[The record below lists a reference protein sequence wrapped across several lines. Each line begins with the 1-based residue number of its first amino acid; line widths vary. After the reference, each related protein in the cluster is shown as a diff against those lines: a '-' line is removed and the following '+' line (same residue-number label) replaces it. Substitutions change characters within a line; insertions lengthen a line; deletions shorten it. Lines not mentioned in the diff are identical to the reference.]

1 MKVSQVFSGEYLAA
15 PDLQGGEHPVV
26 IESVTVKD
34 FDDGDKFLI
43 TFQNRKKGLI
53 ANKTNSK
60 RIAMLYGDETDD
72 WVGKEIVLYTD
83 MVDFQGK
90 TVEAIRVRGP
100 VKITSGPQPQANF

>member
-15 PDLQGGEHPVV
+15 PDLNGGEHTVV
-26 IESVTVKD
+26 IEKVDVKE
-34 FDDGDKFLI
+34 FDDGNKFLI
-43 TFQNRKKGLI
+43 TFQNRKKGLV

-90 TVEAIRVRGP
+90 TVEAIRIRGP
-100 VKITSGPQPQANF
+100 KKATASEKVEF